1 MPVFYFLD
9 YFLFL
14 LNPWAFVMMGPEMKR
29 QAVYKI
35 LNKYKGETEAD
46 VVFFELYQDV
56 IRVQVF
62 LYQR

>member
-1 MPVFYFLD
+1 MPVFYSLD

-35 LNKYKGETEAD
+35 LNKYKGEAEVD
-46 VVFFELYQDV
+46 VVFF
-56 IRVQVF
+56 
-62 LYQR
+62 